1 MTTATIEQ
9 IPPAPSRVTAKQLRA
24 RPRIT
29 IAERRF
35 KRYHVNADG
44 SEIPPDVQE
53 AAYRFVP
60 ELLPDLDDTEPAGFI
75 VLHHGLNGVYLNVY
89 SWVWHNVL
97 HARCATAGEPY
108 FGCTAGDLTDFRVI
122 ERPLI
127 GCTWELAPLAHE
139 PAAWIRHVVD
149 APRPD
154 VHAYLADLLPD
165 GPVGDGTR

>member
-1 MTTATIEQ
+1 VTTATIQ
-9 IPPAPSRVTAKQLRA
+9 LPRVRAKQLRA

-35 KRYHVNADG
+35 KRYHVNGDG
-44 SEIPPDVQE
+44 SEIPGDVQE

-60 ELLPDLDDTEPAGFI
+60 HLLPPLDDTEPAGFI
-75 VLHHGLNGVYLNVY
+75 VLHQGVGGVSLTVH
-89 SWVWHNVL
+89 SWVAHNLL
-97 HARCATAGEPY
+97 HTRRAVAGEPCA
-108 FGCTAGDLTDFRVI
+108 GGVAGDLTTFAVV
-122 ERPLI
+122 EQPLV
-127 GCTWELAPLAHE
+127 GSTWELAPLAHE

-149 APRPD
+149 AEVPD